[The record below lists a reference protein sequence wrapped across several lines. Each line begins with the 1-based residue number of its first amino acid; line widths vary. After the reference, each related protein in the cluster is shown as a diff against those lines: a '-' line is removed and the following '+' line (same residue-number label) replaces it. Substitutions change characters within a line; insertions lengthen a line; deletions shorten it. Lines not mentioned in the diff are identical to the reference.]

1 MNSIELRQQLAA
13 VWERAKQ
20 INDLSVTENRNLTTE
35 EETNWNAANAEIVSL
50 EARIK
55 RQEVMERAPAA
66 PNAPEQRHIETADT
80 ARTSPRNLRAL
91 PEYKEA
97 FDKWLV
103 FGRRELD
110 QSEQR
115 MLSGQS
121 ETLSAM
127 EARALGINAPTG
139 AGYLVPTEY
148 ERSILQ
154 NMLAFGGM
162 RTVATI
168 ISTANGADLQMP
180 FSDDTGNVGELLAEH
195 QAISYQDASVGMN
208 VLRAHKFGTKGIKVS
223 LELLQDSAFSIESWL
238 AGLMAERLA
247 RVLNTYYT
255 LGTGTNQPNGIA
267 MGAAAGVAGVT
278 GQSTTVGWDDLI
290 TLEHTIDPAY
300 RVGSRY
306 MFNDTTLRNLRQ
318 LKDGDGNYI
327 WQRGTVDGVIPA
339 TINGYPY
346 TINQDVPAM
355 AASVASIYFGRLS
368 AYIIRDVLGLSIIR
382 VDELFAE
389 VGQVA
394 FFGFSRSDG
403 LLVHAGTNPVKKFT
417 NSAS

>member
-223 LELLQDSAFSIESWL
+223 LELLQDSAFDIQSWL
-238 AGLMAERLA
+238 SGLMAERLA
-247 RVLNTYYT
+247 RV
-255 LGTGTNQPNGIA
+255 P
-267 MGAAAGVAGVT
+267 
-278 GQSTTVGWDDLI
+278 
-290 TLEHTIDPAY
+290 
-300 RVGSRY
+300 RV
-306 MFNDTTLRNLRQ
+306 
-318 LKDGDGNYI
+318 
-327 WQRGTVDGVIPA
+327 
-339 TINGYPY
+339 
-346 TINQDVPAM
+346 
-355 AASVASIYFGRLS
+355 
-368 AYIIRDVLGLSIIR
+368 
-382 VDELFAE
+382 
-389 VGQVA
+389 
-394 FFGFSRSDG
+394 
-403 LLVHAGTNPVKKFT
+403 
-417 NSAS
+417 